1 MCWWHRH
8 KKTLVRRILGAA
20 AINILSK
27 PPALLRKAAR
37 GGSIAVAVLHSR
49 ADFSNF
55 IKLKRNCFDY

>member
-1 MCWWHRH
+1 
-8 KKTLVRRILGAA
+8 LVRRILGAA

-27 PPALLRKAAR
+27 PPALLRKAGR